1 LHLAPLA
8 PCFISE
14 QCVCH
19 DDDESGTTSGILSWS
34 IDDIETIQGFIL
46 ELDNGTINSDFRVN

>member
-1 LHLAPLA
+1 MHLAPLA

-19 DDDESGTTSGILSWS
+19 DESGTSSGIISWS
-34 IDDIETIQGFIL
+34 IDDIGTIQGFIL
-46 ELDNGTINSDFRVN
+46 ELDNGTINSEFRVN